1 MFETVFAFSY
11 LGYIQYWNVSTTS
24 IHVLVIVAAMI
35 LGARG
40 SIPVVCVFVGSSM
53 WIGTCATVDLDKLFS
68 PIVSGMPLSSLSLAV
83 ARIILAL

>member
-1 MFETVFAFSY
+1 M
-11 LGYIQYWNVSTTS
+11 
-24 IHVLVIVAAMI
+24 HVLVIVAAMI

-53 WIGTCATVDLDKLFS
+53 WIGTYAMVDLDKLFS
-68 PIVSGMPLSSLSLAV
+68 TIVSGMPLSSLSLAV

>member
-1 MFETVFAFSY
+1 M
-11 LGYIQYWNVSTTS
+11 
-24 IHVLVIVAAMI
+24 HVLVIVAAMI

-40 SIPVVCVFVGSSM
+40 SIQVVCVFVGSSM
-53 WIGTCATVDLDKLFS
+53 WIGTYATVDLDKLFS

>member
-1 MFETVFAFSY
+1 M
-11 LGYIQYWNVSTTS
+11 
-24 IHVLVIVAAMI
+24 HVLVIVAAMI

-40 SIPVVCVFVGSSM
+40 SIPFVGSSM